1 MEPFKITLRAARV
14 NSGLTTKEVAELTGR
29 CFDTI
34 NRYELDSTNIPHELM
49 VSLLNLYKVPF
60 SYIFFGNESEK
71 LGFNQSKKRKRKTS

>member
-14 NSGLTTKEVAELTGR
+14 NCGLTTKEVAEYTGK

-34 NRYELDSTNIPHELM
+34 NKYELDSTNIPHELM

-60 SYIFFGNESEK
+60 SYIFFGRESEK
-71 LGFNQSKKRKRKTS
+71 LGFNRAKKSRRKTS